1 MVTGRVGHTWGRAL
15 FYGKGGLAFGEVR
28 VETSQNAGAA
38 VPPSGTPVN
47 GETKWLTGWTVGG
60 GMEFALSDRWSARAE
75 YMHYDLGSANFNI
88 DNGFVADAATR
99 GETVRLGASY
109 HFHRPEPVPLK

>member
-1 MVTGRVGHTWGRAL
+1 
-15 FYGKGGLAFGEVR
+15 
-28 VETSQNAGAA
+28 
-38 VPPSGTPVN
+38 
-47 GETKWLTGWTVGG
+47 
-60 GMEFALSDRWSARAE
+60 MEFALSDRWSARAE